1 MPSPSFDFFSLF
13 FRVYQEELQAL
24 SGVRS
29 ELETTIREKSNLQR
43 ELETLEGKY
52 RVMETLR
59 DSQETELQSL
69 KV

>member
-1 MPSPSFDFFSLF
+1 M
-13 FRVYQEELQAL
+13 YQEELQAL

-43 ELETLEGKY
+43 ELSTLEGKY